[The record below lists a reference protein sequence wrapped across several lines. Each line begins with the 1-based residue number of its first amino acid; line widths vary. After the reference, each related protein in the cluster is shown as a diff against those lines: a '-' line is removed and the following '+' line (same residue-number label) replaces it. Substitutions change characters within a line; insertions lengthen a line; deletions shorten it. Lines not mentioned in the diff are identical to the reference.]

1 MEIKDQNIR
10 KTELIIENHLHGAF
24 GIDFNF
30 ATADEILECAKKLLK
45 RGIGGFFPTF
55 VTDTVENIKKQ
66 TQVIKVSKSRQTE
79 DMSDILGIHLEG
91 IFMNPKKCGIQDES
105 LFLTPNIE
113 NYKLIEDDFIKIVTV
128 APELD
133 EGLIDYLKSKNV
145 KVQAG
150 HCIGGDLKGVNGATH
165 LFNAMSGVNHREKST
180 ALSALIDDNIYTEVI
195 MDLVHLNKDILELII
210 KSKPEN
216 KILPVSDCLPI
227 SYSDKTQ
234 MNFCNKP
241 VYYDGVKIT
250 SAEGTLAGSALL
262 LDDILRKLYKNG
274 IDGFKYIKNLYE
286 YHGLEI
292 NGYVYWRNNDEIV
305 AIEKGDNVLYKE

>member
-1 MEIKDQNIR
+1 
-10 KTELIIENHLHGAF
+10 
-24 GIDFNF
+24 
-30 ATADEILECAKKLLK
+30 
-45 RGIGGFFPTF
+45 
-55 VTDTVENIKKQ
+55 
-66 TQVIKVSKSRQTE
+66 
-79 DMSDILGIHLEG
+79 
-91 IFMNPKKCGIQDES
+91 MNPKKCGIQDES

>member
-66 TQVIKVSKSRQTE
+66 TQVIKVAKSRQTE
-79 DMSDILGIHLEG
+79 DMADILGIHLEG

-262 LDDILRKLYKNG
+262 LDDILRKLYKYG

-292 NGYVYWRNNDEIV
+292 NGYVYWRNNDEII

>member
-30 ATADEILECAKKLLK
+30 AAADEILECAKKLLK

-66 TQVIKVSKSRQTE
+66 TQVIKAAKSRQTE

-91 IFMNPKKCGIQDES
+91 IFMNSKKCGIQDES

-250 SAEGTLAGSALL
+250 SAEATLAGSALL

-305 AIEKGDNVLYKE
+305 AIEKGDSVLYKE

>member
-66 TQVIKVSKSRQTE
+66 TQVIKAAKSRQTE

-274 IDGFKYIKNLYE
+274 IDGF
-286 YHGLEI
+286 
-292 NGYVYWRNNDEIV
+292 NGNS
-305 AIEKGDNVLYKE
+305 

>member
-66 TQVIKVSKSRQTE
+66 TQVIKAAKSRQTE

-305 AIEKGDNVLYKE
+305 AIEKADNVLYKE

>member
-66 TQVIKVSKSRQTE
+66 TQVIKAAKSRQTE
-79 DMSDILGIHLEG
+79 DMADILGVHLEG

-250 SAEGTLAGSALL
+250 SAEATLAGSALL

-305 AIEKGDNVLYKE
+305 AIEKGDSVLYKE

>member
-66 TQVIKVSKSRQTE
+66 TQVIKAAKSRQTE

-274 IDGFKYIKNLYE
+274 IDGFKYIKNL
-286 YHGLEI
+286 
-292 NGYVYWRNNDEIV
+292 
-305 AIEKGDNVLYKE
+305 

>member
-66 TQVIKVSKSRQTE
+66 TQVIKAAKSRQTE
-79 DMSDILGIHLEG
+79 DMADILGIHLEG
-91 IFMNPKKCGIQDES
+91 IFMNQKKCGIQDES

>member
-66 TQVIKVSKSRQTE
+66 TQVIKVAKSRQTE
-79 DMSDILGIHLEG
+79 DMADILGIHLEG

-133 EGLIDYLKSKNV
+133 EFLIDYLKSKNV

>member
-66 TQVIKVSKSRQTE
+66 TQVIKVAKSTQTE
-79 DMSDILGIHLEG
+79 DMADILGIHLEG

-227 SYSDKTQ
+227 SYSDETQ

>member
-1 MEIKDQNIR
+1 MSVKIRSISSVAYAEICYSVVLTGHLQSKAIPGNIR
-10 KTELIIENHLHGAF
+10 
-24 GIDFNF
+24 
-30 ATADEILECAKKLLK
+30 
-45 RGIGGFFPTF
+45 
-55 VTDTVENIKKQ
+55 NIPAANGL
-66 TQVIKVSKSRQTE
+66 V
-79 DMSDILGIHLEG
+79 IHLE
-91 IFMNPKKCGIQDES
+91 S
-105 LFLTPNIE
+105 
-113 NYKLIEDDFIKIVTV
+113 TV
-128 APELD
+128 AVDRVCYSGACQFFPCGCN
-133 EGLIDYLKSKNV
+133 EGINIAYYNSVVL
-145 KVQAG
+145 
-150 HCIGGDLKGVNGATH
+150 NGIW
-165 LFNAMSGVNHREKST
+165 LFADIF
-180 ALSALIDDNIYTEVI
+180 A
-195 MDLVHLNKDILELII
+195 KDILELII

>member
-66 TQVIKVSKSRQTE
+66 TQVIKAAKSRQTE

-292 NGYVYWRNNDEIV
+292 NGYVYWRNNDEIE

>member
-10 KTELIIENHLHGAF
+10 KTELIIENHFHGAF

-30 ATADEILECAKKLLK
+30 AAADEILECAKKLLK

-66 TQVIKVSKSRQTE
+66 TQVIKAAKSRQTE
-79 DMSDILGIHLEG
+79 DMADILGIHLEG

>member
-10 KTELIIENHLHGAF
+10 KTELIIENHFHGAF

-30 ATADEILECAKKLLK
+30 AAADEILECAKKLLK

-66 TQVIKVSKSRQTE
+66 TQVIKAAKSRQTE
-79 DMSDILGIHLEG
+79 DMADILGIHLEG

-250 SAEGTLAGSALL
+250 SAEATLAGSALL